1 MSVQIYVGNLPYT
14 IKEQELGRLFE
25 AHGQVSSVKIVT
37 DRETGRSKGF
47 GFIEMPVD
55 AEANNAISQ
64 LDNADVMG
72 RNIQVNVA
80 RPRESR

>member
-1 MSVQIYVGNLPYT
+1 MAVQIYVGNLPYN
-14 IKEQELGRLFE
+14 IKEEELGRLFE
-25 AHGQVSSVKIVT
+25 AHGQVSSVKIIS

-47 GFIEMPVD
+47 GFVEMSVD
-55 AEANNAISQ
+55 GEADNAIAQ
-64 LDNADVMG
+64 LDNAEVMG